1 MASSLAA
8 EAQSGQA
15 IVDVQKHLRHPDLQW
30 MGATLDGRVRSNGA
44 VFEAKFMLPWSFSEE
59 AALEK
64 HAPQLQHN
72 MWVVAARSA
81 VLSIITGSGK
91 WVEIKVTADPLY
103 QHLIVTAERK
113 FWRCV
118 ESGEPLPCSGSS
130 LRSRASRRF
139 ASSIWA
145 APTLGLS
152 LRQPLA
158 HPEDDLLSW
167 HYRPA
172 LEKHGFRW
180 APEQLASRFM
190 FECARTSP
198 NSRHFMFHDS
208 FNFPFVLDRHRLAK
222 RLRLMLEN
230 AYLQRGHKIAEIR
243 AGRMPLIL
251 PRLAAAV

>member
-1 MASSLAA
+1 M
-8 EAQSGQA
+8 
-15 IVDVQKHLRHPDLQW
+15 
-30 MGATLDGRVRSNGA
+30 
-44 VFEAKFMLPWSFSEE
+44 
-59 AALEK
+59 
-64 HAPQLQHN
+64 
-72 MWVVAARSA
+72 
-81 VLSIITGSGK
+81 
-91 WVEIKVTADPLY
+91 
-103 QHLIVTAERK
+103 
-113 FWRCV
+113 

-190 FECARTSP
+190 FECTRTSP